1 MYFVNNIVRV
11 SQISDLFRKSFQ
23 MISSPKLKPEK
34 SWQMFEVFFQ
44 LFSDPN
50 ISPLGRSFTSPKI
63 SHFLL
68 IWLFP
73 RVLLKL
79 TQYSYYQTYFLHNNC
94 NNYTVQFYTDKL
106 LSIYMDIDIRNNDVP
121 VSYIS
126 DHLQKLKIWF
136 IKCILARL
144 QFKDNKLTKCFIIK
158 LMNFYMNCFRMQL
171 FKNWK
176 NIYFIFSE
184 IALYALDVY
193 YTQTYSG
200 GSGYN
205 RIDHDD
211 KQQYQVKIQ

>member
-1 MYFVNNIVRV
+1 VTDVWREE
-11 SQISDLFRKSFQ
+11 
-23 MISSPKLKPEK
+23 P
-34 SWQMFEVFFQ
+34 VFFQ
-44 LFSDPN
+44 LFSDPKKHFPYGSIIHFSKN
-50 ISPLGRSFTSPKI
+50 FTFSFYLIVSKSFTEI
-63 SHFLL
+63 N
-68 IWLFP
+68 
-73 RVLLKL
+73 LKFS
-79 TQYSYYQTYFLHNNC
+79 QPFWGTYFLNNNY

-144 QFKDNKLTKCFIIK
+144 QFKDNKLTKCLYILCIIIK
-158 LMNFYMNCFRMQL
+158 LMDLYLNCFRMRL
-171 FKNWK
+171 YKNWK
-176 NIYFIFSE
+176 NLYFIFSE